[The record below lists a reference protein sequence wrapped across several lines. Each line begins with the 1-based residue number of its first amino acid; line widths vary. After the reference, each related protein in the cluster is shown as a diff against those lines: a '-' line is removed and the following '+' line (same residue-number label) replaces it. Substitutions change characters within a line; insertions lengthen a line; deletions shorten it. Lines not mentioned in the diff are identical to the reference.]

1 MKSYTDKFYRL
12 MARLDIQKEEKLI
25 FLKYINE
32 LSPYIQQE
40 MDFLTIST
48 LAYAFVYAIKI
59 EAKQKGKTRFMI
71 KPTG

>member
-25 FLKYINE
+25 FLKYVNE

-40 MDFLTIST
+40 MDFLTIIT
-48 LAYAFVYAIKI
+48 LASAFHYANKR
-59 EAKQKGKTRFMI
+59 EAK
-71 KPTG
+71 